1 MAFSGY
7 TVRLATADDAPAMFN
22 FIVELAAYERAPH
35 EVINTAAKLKHDGF
49 ERSNPLFKAWVAES
63 SDGVVVAMAI
73 CYVRYSTWKGP
84 VLYLED
90 IVVREALRGNG
101 IGKLLMEACVNE
113 CRAMGYKRLTWQV
126 LDWNEPAIRFYERW
140 NAEFDAGWLNASI
153 DF

>member
-1 MAFSGY
+1 MTASGY
-7 TVRLATADDAPAMFN
+7 TVRLATADDATAMFDL
-22 FIVELAAYERAPH
+22 IVELAAYERAPH

-63 SDGVVVAMAI
+63 SDRVVVAMAI

>member
-1 MAFSGY
+1 
-7 TVRLATADDAPAMFN
+7 
-22 FIVELAAYERAPH
+22 
-35 EVINTAAKLKHDGF
+35 
-49 ERSNPLFKAWVAES
+49 
-63 SDGVVVAMAI
+63 
-73 CYVRYSTWKGP
+73 

-101 IGKLLMEACVNE
+101 IGKLLLEACVNE

>member
-1 MAFSGY
+1 MTDSGY
-7 TVRLATADDAPAMFN
+7 TVRLATADDASAMFDL
-22 FIVELAAYERAPH
+22 IVELAEYERAPN
-35 EVINTAAKLKHDGF
+35 EVINTAAQLRKDGF
-49 ERSNPLFKAWVAES
+49 ERSNPLFKSWVAES

-90 IVVREALRGNG
+90 IVVREVFRGKG

-113 CRAMGYKRLTWQV
+113 CLTMGYRRLTWQV